1 MIKPTFPSTS
11 EAQSHNVTFLT
22 IKTVVRKFHQNDG
35 NTGSC
40 AQTRQCLRKGGGGGY
55 NIHLVYAP
63 PCVCT
68 ANPSHIHCRFQC
80 SK

>member
-11 EAQSHNVTFLT
+11 EAQSHNVKFLT

-40 AQTRQCLRKGGGGGY
+40 AYTRQCLRKGGGGG
-55 NIHLVYAP
+55 
-63 PCVCT
+63 T
-68 ANPSHIHCRFQC
+68 GKFFTT
-80 SK
+80 

>member
-22 IKTVVRKFHQNDG
+22 IKTKTVVRKFHQNDG

-40 AQTRQCLRKGGGGGY
+40 A
-55 NIHLVYAP
+55 
-63 PCVCT
+63 
-68 ANPSHIHCRFQC
+68 
-80 SK
+80 